1 MAQWKD
7 LGKWAEGIEE
17 RWDILRSDLIR
28 KLKLND
34 PVQII
39 TYRSYGTP
47 RRIYIKGRVVE
58 DKGIAGAG
66 DKDTIWNNLLNMYKR
81 FESDEVRGARLK
93 AQLADEAHEVI
104 TDSEGYF
111 VLDLNPLTPI
121 IRESLW
127 H

>member
-7 LGKWAEGIEE
+7 SLGKWAEGIEE
-17 RWDILRSDLIR
+17 RWDNLRSELTR

-39 TYRSYGTP
+39 PYRSYGTP

-66 DKDTIWNNLLNMYKR
+66 DRDTIWNNLLHPR
-81 FESDEVRGARLK
+81 V
-93 AQLADEAHEVI
+93 
-104 TDSEGYF
+104 
-111 VLDLNPLTPI
+111 VLLTWRPLLHHFRSVCTY
-121 IRESLW
+121 
-127 H
+127 